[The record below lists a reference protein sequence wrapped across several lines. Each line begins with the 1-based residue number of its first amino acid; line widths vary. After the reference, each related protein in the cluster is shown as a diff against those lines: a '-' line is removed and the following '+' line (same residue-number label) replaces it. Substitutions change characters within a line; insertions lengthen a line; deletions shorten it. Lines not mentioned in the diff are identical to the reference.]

1 MSGFRP
7 GGRRPPF
14 FARDPFRMFR
24 GGGRQ
29 RRFIVLGFLDPVLAA
44 SSTSSGS
51 SGAAVLLPL
60 LLMGLIFYFLL
71 IRPQRRQRQAHQR
84 LVQSVDVGDEVV
96 TIGGLYG
103 TVRAVDDESLTLEV
117 APNVEVRF
125 SRAAIARKLV
135 YDEEYEDEYQDAA
148 DDDQSEPQDDEDQE
162 QGQQPSKQAWR
173 SGPWFSRSGRRRD
186 RNEEAGDQP

>member
-1 MSGFRP
+1 M
-7 GGRRPPF
+7 
-14 FARDPFRMFR
+14 
-24 GGGRQ
+24 
-29 RRFIVLGFLDPVLAA
+29 LGFLTPVLAA
-44 SSTSSGS
+44 SGTSSGS

-103 TVRAVDDESLTLEV
+103 TVRSVDDESLTLEV
-117 APNVEVRF
+117 APNVEVKF

-135 YDEEYEDEYQDAA
+135 YDDEYEDEYEDAG
-148 DDDQSEPQDDEDQE
+148 DDDQNEAQDETDDQE
-162 QGQQPSKQAWR
+162 QGQEPSKQTWR
-173 SGPWFSRSGRRRD
+173 SGPWFSRSGRRRG
-186 RNEEAGDQP
+186 RGEEAGDQP

>member
-1 MSGFRP
+1 
-7 GGRRPPF
+7 
-14 FARDPFRMFR
+14 
-24 GGGRQ
+24 
-29 RRFIVLGFLDPVLAA
+29 VLGFLTPVLAA
-44 SSTSSGS
+44 SGTSSGS

-103 TVRAVDDESLTLEV
+103 TVRSVDDESISLEV
-117 APNVEVRF
+117 APNVEVKF

-135 YDEEYEDEYQDAA
+135 YDDEYEDEYEDAA
-148 DDDQSEPQDDEDQE
+148 DDDQSEPQDEADDQE
-162 QGQQPSKQAWR
+162 QGQEPSKQAWR
-173 SGPWFSRSGRRRD
+173 SGPWFSRSGRRRG
-186 RNEEAGDQP
+186 RNEEADDQS